1 MTARPDN
8 PTMPPGRKEKGR
20 STRRLVICLLVAA
33 VLTAISCA
41 TVERTMIA
49 PPNIP
54 SATFVGDAS
63 CAECH
68 ADQTREFHTATHA
81 AIKTEWSEQGA
92 LGCETCHG
100 PASVHTESGGALGT
114 IVNPKRSPKICFDC
128 HLEMRGRF
136 NLPHHH
142 PLAEG
147 DVSCSDC
154 HDSHKGSAIRG
165 GGASLAGVNQGCIQ
179 CHPAQSGPFAF
190 QHEAMREGCVMCH
203 DPHGSVN
210 EKLLTQR
217 NGNLCLKCHLDAR
230 TSTVTVGGLPH
241 SFLMKRGTC
250 WTAGCH
256 EAVHGSHVSSS
267 LRF

>member
-8 PTMPPGRKEKGR
+8 SVKHAGREKGGR
-20 STRRLVICLLVAA
+20 STRRLAVGLLAA
-33 VLTAISCA
+33 AILTAISCA
-41 TVERTMIA
+41 TVNRTMIA
-49 PPNIP
+49 PPHIP
-54 SATFVGDAS
+54 SATFIGDAG
-63 CAECH
+63 CVECH
-68 ADQTREFHTATHA
+68 EEQ
-81 AIKTEWSEQGA
+81 TEWSEHGA

-100 PASVHTESGGALGT
+100 PASIHTESGGALGT
-114 IVNPKRSPKICFDC
+114 IVNPKRSPKVCFDC
-128 HLEMRGRF
+128 HLEMHGRF

-147 DVSCSDC
+147 EVSCSDC

-165 GGASLAGVNQGCIQ
+165 GAATLAGASQGCIQ
-179 CHPAQSGPFAF
+179 CHPAQAGPFAF

-210 EKLLTQR
+210 EKMLTQR